1 MKRHLAAL
9 AGALTLLF
17 AIPPASAGEESAGEK
32 SAHEK
37 SAREEI
43 APRVGQ
49 KSARPAAERV
59 VARPRERG
67 QPGELNLYVG
77 QARVLQAGDVRR
89 IVIGNGKVIQA
100 TALDDGQVLVIPEAP
115 GQSTL
120 HTWGKDGSERSFVVT
135 VIAADAAR
143 ILNEVRAMLGTST
156 NVGARVVGDK
166 IVVEGANLTEEQA
179 GRLVEVGK
187 RYPQIV
193 NLVSRIGFERM
204 IAIDVRMVEIRRDQ
218 LENIGV
224 RWSGSVAGPNFDVV
238 GDLKRSR
245 ALEPGGSADGA
256 GGIQARQRV
265 APFATALS
273 LATSITSMIN
283 LMVQNGDAV
292 VLAEPSL
299 SCRSG
304 GSAKF
309 LAGGELPIP
318 YSSGM
323 GAVSVI
329 FKEYGVKF
337 DINPVASETGMIA
350 AKVATEISS
359 INFDVLVKDV
369 PGLTKRRAETEVN
382 LREHET
388 LVIAGLIAEESSRS
402 IDRVPALGTL
412 PVLGSLFRSRAF
424 RDRQSELVVFITP
437 RFVEPLPPQAAG
449 ATPNSSALGAPGA
462 QAHGRVGVEHMP
474 GGPASAGAMAV
485 DGPAAGTAATGEG
498 STEAPHGNGSKVAVN
513 GADDNASTVPAADAS
528 WPSRL
533 EADVLWPAP
542 ADPPAPAQRAQP
554 QPPPLPPAQRYMPA
568 EIERRAQDARS
579 RVRMLE

>member
-1 MKRHLAAL
+1 M
-9 AGALTLLF
+9 
-17 AIPPASAGEESAGEK
+17 
-32 SAHEK
+32 
-37 SAREEI
+37 
-43 APRVGQ
+43 
-49 KSARPAAERV
+49 
-59 VARPRERG
+59 
-67 QPGELNLYVG
+67 
-77 QARVLQAGDVRR
+77 RR

-143 ILNEVRAMLGTST
+143 ILNEVRAMLGTAT
-156 NVGARVVGDK
+156 NVDARVVGDK

-224 RWSGSVAGPNFDVV
+224 RWNGSVTGPNFDVV

-323 GAVSVI
+323 GSVSVV

-437 RFVEPLPPQAAG
+437 RFVEPLPPLAPLSPLRAARCRPQGRQCGDRCAGGRRSRDRGVDPSASRRRQQDRGVDRDSRCRRSPARG
-449 ATPNSSALGAPGA
+449 ARRRRYPGCRPRRRR
-462 QAHGRVGVEHMP
+462 HRIH
-474 GGPASAGAMAV
+474 
-485 DGPAAGTAATGEG
+485 
-498 STEAPHGNGSKVAVN
+498 
-513 GADDNASTVPAADAS
+513 ADA
-528 WPSRL
+528 PRRFL
-533 EADVLWPAP
+533 VAP
-542 ADPPAPAQRAQP
+542 P
-554 QPPPLPPAQRYMPA
+554 
-568 EIERRAQDARS
+568 
-579 RVRMLE
+579 